1 MWKTAGND
9 RSHAAKL
16 RVLTLCTG
24 EGARFGVLQKI
35 ALTKIS
41 TAFFWRFKFFFL
53 QCIASRPV
61 KLYYQ
66 RPAIHLNCF
75 ENAL

>member
-9 RSHAAKL
+9 RGHAAKL

-24 EGARFGVLQKI
+24 EGARFRILKKI

-41 TAFFWRFKFFFL
+41 TAVFWRLKFSFCNVL
-53 QCIASRPV
+53 HRGW
-61 KLYYQ
+61 
-66 RPAIHLNCF
+66 
-75 ENAL
+75 